1 MIIKVSAPN
10 EESINSLGLVRVLIG
25 IAGNVSVYAVWE
37 FHVPSAWPTL
47 LRMKIKLFDLR
58 NTIRPHVNPKN

>member
-25 IAGNVSVYAVWE
+25 RCQVFIA
-37 FHVPSAWPTL
+37 TL
-47 LRMKIKLFDLR
+47 NEVNIWFLVIKGKR
-58 NTIRPHVNPKN
+58 IKS